1 MFQPRRVDEFF
12 TNSRHVARRVRRPTE
27 KRQLGSPRR
36 RRHQTLA
43 ISCARFLNFFFLDEA
58 EPATHCRR
66 NETDTLLISLFSLL
80 WPAKKLSTWF
90 ERKGKFYGMRGNLS
104 FLYNI
109 TTQPKN
115 NYPCKSHWDL
125 ELPEPGNIE
134 PNGFRITEL
143 SPRLGF

>member
-1 MFQPRRVDEFF
+1 MNFHKFQ
-12 TNSRHVARRVRRPTE
+12 TRRPT
-27 KRQLGSPRR
+27 RQEAHRETSAGLFPEDGATKHSRYPA
-36 RRHQTLA
+36 HVFSKKK
-43 ISCARFLNFFFLDEA
+43 ISDEA

-66 NETDTLLISLFSLL
+66 NETDTVLISLFGLL

-125 ELPEPGNIE
+125 ERPEPGNIE
-134 PNGFRITEL
+134 PNGSRIPEL
-143 SPRLGF
+143 SSRLGF